1 MEEIDF
7 KPEDEKIAA
16 GTGEEE
22 HGGLAEP
29 QNVEKT
35 YQLVNINPDP
45 DIDPEPDTVH
55 FKA

>member
-7 KPEDEKIAA
+7 KLEDEKIAA

-22 HGGLAEP
+22 HSGLAEP
-29 QNVEKT
+29 QNVET

-45 DIDPEPDTVH
+45 DVDP
-55 FKA
+55 

>member
-1 MEEIDF
+1 MDF

-22 HGGLAEP
+22 HSGLAEP

-35 YQLVNINPDP
+35 YQLVNPDP
-45 DIDPEPDTVH
+45 DVDP
-55 FKA
+55 